1 MSSKSWAGTREAFAQ
16 SAAWFVRTCVEVHGK
31 WDQFGLGELTVRDL
45 VGHTSRALL
54 TVETYLDQETAAVEV
69 TSPVEYF
76 HLVLSSTGD
85 PAAVAQ
91 RGRDAGAAL
100 GSDAAEAVAGIA
112 DRVLARVSAAE
123 GTALSRRPSVACV

>member
-31 WDQFGLGELTVRDL
+31 WDQFGLGEWTVRDL
-45 VGHTSRALL
+45 VGQTSRALL

-76 HLVLSSTGD
+76 TSS
-85 PAAVAQ
+85 
-91 RGRDAGAAL
+91 
-100 GSDAAEAVAGIA
+100 
-112 DRVLARVSAAE
+112 
-123 GTALSRRPSVACV
+123 

>member
-31 WDQFGLGELTVRDL
+31 WDQFGLGEWTVRDL

-76 HLVLSSTGD
+76 HRLCCIGRAGSHGG
-85 PAAVAQ
+85 PAAW
-91 RGRDAGAAL
+91 
-100 GSDAAEAVAGIA
+100 GI
-112 DRVLARVSAAE
+112 R
-123 GTALSRRPSVACV
+123 

>member
-1 MSSKSWAGTREAFAQ
+1 MRQRPRLAEGID
-16 SAAWFVRTCVEVHGK
+16 VRQQGP
-31 WDQFGLGELTVRDL
+31 R
-45 VGHTSRALL
+45 
-54 TVETYLDQETAAVEV
+54 
-69 TSPVEYF
+69 
-76 HLVLSSTGD
+76 VLSSTGD

>member
-16 SAAWFVRTCVEVHGK
+16 SAAWFVRTSVEVQGR
-31 WDQFGLGELTVRDL
+31 WDQVGLGEWTVRDL

-54 TVETYLDQETAAVEV
+54 TVETYLSQEAAAVEV

-76 HLVLSSTGD
+76 RLVLCSTGD
-85 PAAVAQ
+85 PAVVAQ

-100 GSDAAEAVAGIA
+100 GADAAEAVAGIA
-112 DRVLARVSAAE
+112 DRFSPGSVPRK
-123 GTALSRRPSVACV
+123 GTASWPRPSVACV